1 MTHFPLISF
10 CSCFYFETKAYQ
22 TKRTPYHLSIIRL
35 CTNPKTISS
44 LSKSPRRQCR
54 FRMEQLDIR
63 FNWDPFPR
71 KFLSLAV
78 VRPVVSAYLRT
89 ITHAVAFAVRFSSFR
104 WAFCAAWL
112 WKISDAQTVVQ
123 NFEITSFSTQYD
135 WIEWS
140 CGSIFLDDLYIFDI
154 HYLSLLSYLRN
165 SFFFFHFVRI
175 PCERLPKNNTVIF
188 CDIFNSK
195 WSGH

>member
-1 MTHFPLISF
+1 MEKSNQPPPYSEVIHANIMPTAPGKHKSINKTSLHFNNISITLLIHFLIQTTNNKSMTHFPLISF

-44 LSKSPRRQCR
+44 LSKSHRRQCR

-63 FNWDPFPR
+63 FKWGPFPR

-112 WKISDAQTVVQ
+112 
-123 NFEITSFSTQYD
+123 
-135 WIEWS
+135 
-140 CGSIFLDDLYIFDI
+140 
-154 HYLSLLSYLRN
+154 
-165 SFFFFHFVRI
+165 
-175 PCERLPKNNTVIF
+175 
-188 CDIFNSK
+188 
-195 WSGH
+195 